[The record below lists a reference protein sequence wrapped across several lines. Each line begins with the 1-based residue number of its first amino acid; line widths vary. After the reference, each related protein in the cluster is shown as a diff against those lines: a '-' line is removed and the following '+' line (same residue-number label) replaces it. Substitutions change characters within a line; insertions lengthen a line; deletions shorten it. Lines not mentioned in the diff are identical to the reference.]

1 MTTASGCGAASSRPA
16 APIADGIDYGF
27 LAGRFGLSGG
37 NIKNIVVSAAFL
49 ASANGGRIGMPH
61 LIRATWGEHR
71 KIGRVLSATD
81 AGEYVSLVPT
91 PDPDLVG

>member
-16 APIADGIDYGF
+16 PQSPTASTTASWRGGS
-27 LAGRFGLSGG
+27 GLSGG
-37 NIKNIVVSAAFL
+37 NIKNIVVSAAYL

-81 AGEYVSLVPT
+81 AGEYVSLVPA
-91 PDPDLVG
+91 PDPDLAG